1 MRRYAIVAMFLALAG
16 LVGLAYADDKAD
28 PTGTWKWSYEAG
40 GKTREGKLKL
50 KKEGDK
56 LTGAVI
62 GGNNRE
68 TTIDDVKLKDGEI
81 SFSVTREFN
90 GNSFTIKYA
99 ATLADDTLKMK
110 DTRPG
115 RDGGEP
121 VTTEVEAKKE
131 SDKTKA

>member
-16 LVGLAYADDKAD
+16 VVGMVYADEKAD

-62 GGNNRE
+62 GRNNQE
-68 TTIDDVKLKDGEI
+68 TTIDDAKLKDGEV
-81 SFSVTREFN
+81 SFTVTRERN
-90 GNSFTIKYA
+90 GQKFTTKYSGKISGDTIKG
-99 ATLADDTLKMK
+99 KMEFE
-110 DTRPG
+110 
-115 RDGGEP
+115 RDGK
-121 VTTEVEAKKE
+121 TESRDWEAKREKE
-131 SDKTKA
+131 